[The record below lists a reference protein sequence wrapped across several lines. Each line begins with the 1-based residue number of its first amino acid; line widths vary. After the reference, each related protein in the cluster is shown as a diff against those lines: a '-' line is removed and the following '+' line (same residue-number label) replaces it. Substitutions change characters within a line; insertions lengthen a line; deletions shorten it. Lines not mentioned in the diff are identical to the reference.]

1 MAQLEKTIQV
11 ETAKQEASSQ
21 AINDERL
28 EKLETLQRTKEQK
41 ERESRQCKDEIG
53 DIEVKLTELTAERN
67 SFANKFDQKERQRK
81 SVRDKIDS
89 LRQQKSNT
97 LRAFGRFMPEV
108 LHDINE
114 ERGWTRKPVGP
125 FGRFVTLKNPEYTET
140 MELVL
145 GKVLNSFVVET
156 YDDRKRLTRIL
167 ERRNM

>member
-1 MAQLEKTIQV
+1 M
-11 ETAKQEASSQ
+11 
-21 AINDERL
+21 
-28 EKLETLQRTKEQK
+28 
-41 ERESRQCKDEIG
+41 G
-53 DIEVKLTELTAERN
+53 DIEVQLSELAAERN
-67 SFANKFDQKERQRK
+67 TFGSKFDQKERQRK
-81 SVRDKIDS
+81 SLRDKIDS
-89 LRQQKSNT
+89 LRHQKSNT

-156 YDDRKRLTRIL
+156 YEDRRRLTRIL